1 MDIPGLSVD
10 GHGYSG
16 IRGYSDKGGGGGEGW
31 TSLDYPW
38 MVTVTLASADTLTR
52 GGGGRVDIPGL
63 SMDGHGYSGIRRYS
77 DKGGEG
83 WTSLDYPWM
92 VTVTLASADT
102 LTRGGG
108 GEGWTS
114 LDYPWMVTVTL
125 ASADTLTRGGEK
137 GGHPWTIHGWSRLLW
152 HPRIL

>member
-1 MDIPGLSVD
+1 
-10 GHGYSG
+10 
-16 IRGYSDKGGGGGEGW
+16 
-31 TSLDYPW
+31 

-52 GGGGRVDIPGL
+52 GGGGGGGGGWTSLDYPWMVTVALASADTLTRGGGGRRVDIPGL
-63 SMDGHGYSGIRRYS
+63 SMDGHGYSGIHGYS
-77 DKGGEG
+77 DRGGEG
-83 WTSLDYPWM
+83 WPSLDYPWM

-108 GEGWTS
+108 GE
-114 LDYPWMVTVTL
+114 
-125 ASADTLTRGGEK
+125 K